1 MILSQ
6 QVEGVVGGISL
17 PGLGVTVAQLNLV
30 RSIEIRDKAVKI
42 TLASTGLSQARQQWL
57 EDRVKSGIKE
67 LPDVDQV
74 DVDLKDFKPAELN
87 KIGHIIAVISGKG
100 GVGKS
105 LVSSLLAVSLTR
117 LGYSTGIL
125 DADLTGPSIP
135 RIFGLSAHPEGTEA
149 AIMPVLSKSGI
160 EIMSLNLILPQEDE
174 AVIWR
179 GPVITGVIRQF
190 HEGVVWGK
198 RDFLIVDL
206 PPGTADAPLTVM
218 QQFPITGIIIVFTPQ
233 ALTSMI
239 VRKTVKMA
247 QRMGKPILGVVEN
260 MSYLF
265 VPETNKNME
274 IFGPSKAGEMA
285 ESAGAPLLVQLPIDP
300 YLTKLCDEG
309 RIEDYKSEVVQKLG
323 QGFLKSLAA
332 LADKERDKSKEEA

>member
-1 MILSQ
+1 MMSNQ
-6 QVEGVVGGISL
+6 QVEETVGGISL
-17 PGLGVTVAQLNLV
+17 PGLGITLAQLNLMKGL
-30 RSIEIRDKAVKI
+30 EIQDKAVKI
-42 TLASTGLSQARQQWL
+42 TLASTGLSHSRQQWL
-57 EDRVKSGIKE
+57 EDRVKSEIKA
-67 LPDVDQV
+67 LPEVEEV
-74 DVDLKDFKPAELN
+74 KVELKDFKPAELN
-87 KIGHIIAVISGKG
+87 KINHIIAVISGKG

-117 LGYSTGIL
+117 QGYSTGIL

-135 RIFGLSAHPEGTEA
+135 RVFGLSARPEGTEA
-149 AIMPVLSKSGI
+149 AMLPVLSRTGI
-160 EIMSLNLILPQEDE
+160 EVMSLNLILPQEDE

-190 HEGVVWGK
+190 YEGVLWGK

-265 VPETNKNME
+265 IPETSKNME
-274 IFGPSKAGEMA
+274 IFGPSKASEMA
-285 ESAGAPLLVQLPIDP
+285 ESAQAPLLAQIPIDP

-309 RIEDYKSEVVQKLG
+309 RIEDYKSGVVQGLG
-323 QGFLKSLAA
+323 REFLKSLAS
-332 LADKERDKSKEEA
+332 LVEKEKSKEEA